1 MCPATMRTMNPK
13 LIIAAMGGLRK
24 LPFAALLVMPLLAA
38 AAYEGPMRFST
49 YWPCDGNG
57 SFCGTRVLAEGAI
70 EADSAAK
77 LENFLNFRRPQG
89 EELPPS
95 VTIVFDRP
103 GGRLYGGLLLGKLI
117 RARKLDTAL
126 APSYD
131 RVNRGKK
138 EGHETFLSGAKCAS
152 ACVLAFAGGVKRTA
166 EAGSRMGV
174 HQFSGATRDIGAAA
188 TQLTVVHIASYLRDM
203 GVNRELLDI
212 ASLVPP
218 TSVYWL
224 RADQLKAARLD
235 NVAIPSIPW
244 VLKASASGVPILTLT
259 QEISAGK
266 HIQMG
271 LVRGRDR
278 DRDRIVVAVSAEFDN
293 RVVSSDRVGGFP
305 VGYRDLAC
313 VTLASGGRT
322 IKLEGVHS
330 WERQD
335 SASTTSFRCYG
346 SISIADAQFLARA
359 SSVVVEDDFPNAI
372 SDLSVSGSL
381 GTENFASGIALL
393 LRAN

>member
-13 LIIAAMGGLRK
+13 LIIAVMGGLRK

-77 LENFLNFRRPQG
+77 LESFLNLRRPQG

-95 VTIVFDRP
+95 VTIVFDSP
-103 GGRLYGGLLLGKLI
+103 GGSLYGGILLGKLI

-138 EGHETFLSGAKCAS
+138 EGYETFLPGAKCAS
-152 ACVLAFAGGVKRTA
+152 ACVLAFAGGVNRTA

-174 HQFSGATRDIGAAA
+174 HQFSGATRDMGAAA
-188 TQLTVVHIASYLRDM
+188 TQVTVVHIASYLRDM

-218 TSVYWL
+218 TSIYWL

-235 NVAIPSIPW
+235 NIAMPSSPW
-244 VLKASASGVPILTLT
+244 VLKASASGVPMLTLT

-266 HIQMG
+266 LIQVG

-278 DRDRIVVAVSAEFDN
+278 DRIIVAVSAEFDN
-293 RVVSSDRVGGFP
+293 KVVTSDRVGGFP
-305 VGYRDLAC
+305 EGDKDRAC

-322 IKLEGVHS
+322 IKLAGVHS

-335 SASTTSFRCYG
+335 SADTTSFRCFG
-346 SISIADAQFLARA
+346 SMSIADAQFLARA
-359 SSVVVEDDFPNAI
+359 SSVVVEDDFPNAL

-381 GTENFASGIALL
+381 GTENFSAGIALL

>member
-1 MCPATMRTMNPK
+1 MPTMNTK
-13 LIIAAMGGLRK
+13 LILAAMGGLLK

-77 LENFLNFRRPQG
+77 LDRFLNLPRPRG
-89 EELPPS
+89 NELPTYG
-95 VTIVFDRP
+95 TIAFDSP
-103 GGRLYGGLLLGKLI
+103 GGSLYGGILLGKLI

-131 RVNRGKK
+131 RVNREKT
-138 EGHETFLSGAKCAS
+138 EGYETFLSGAKCAS
-152 ACVLAFAGGVKRTA
+152 ACVLAFAGGVNREVA
-166 EAGSRMGV
+166 AGSRMGV
-174 HQFSGATRDIGAAA
+174 HQFSGAARNIGDAA
-188 TQLTVVHIASYLRDM
+188 TQVTVVQIASYLRDM

-218 TSVYWL
+218 TAIYWL
-224 RADQLKAARLD
+224 QADQLKAARLD
-235 NVAIPSIPW
+235 NIALPSSPW

-266 HIQMG
+266 QIQVG
-271 LVRGRDR
+271 LVRGR

-293 RVVSSDRVGGFP
+293 RFVPSDRVSGFP
-305 VGYRDLAC
+305 VGDRDLAC
-313 VTLASGGRT
+313 VTLASGGRK
-322 IKLEGVHS
+322 IKLAGVHS

-335 SASTTSFRCYG
+335 SASTTSFRCFG
-346 SISIADAQFLARA
+346 SMSIADAQFLARA
-359 SSVVVEDDFPNAI
+359 SSVVVDDEFPKVI
-372 SDLSVSGSL
+372 GDLSVRGSL